1 MKEKKT
7 KKNKR
12 RSISKEIE
20 ELEERLKE
28 TGSLREQA
36 VMSALIVENV
46 KTEAGRRIIF
56 NTTQE
61 IVGAMDWVM
70 NLGETGKNLSSF
82 SNNTISSN
90 SIRP

>member
-12 RSISKEIE
+12 RSVSKEIE
-20 ELEERLKE
+20 ELEERLQE

-36 VMSALIVENV
+36 VMSALILENV
-46 KTEAGRRIIF
+46 KTEAPRRIIF

-61 IVGAMDWVM
+61 MVGAYG
-70 NLGETGKNLSSF
+70 LGNELRRNWEEFVKF
-82 SNNTISSN
+82 
-90 SIRP
+90 

>member
-12 RSISKEIE
+12 RSVSKEIE

-28 TGSLREQA
+28 TRSLREQA
-36 VMSALIVENV
+36 LKTALTAEKV

-56 NTTQE
+56 NTSQDML
-61 IVGAMDWVM
+61 GAYG
-70 NLGETGKNLSSF
+70 LGNELRRNWEKF
-82 SNNTISSN
+82 VKF
-90 SIRP
+90 

>member
-12 RSISKEIE
+12 RSVSKEIE

-28 TGSLREQA
+28 AGSLRDQA
-36 VMSALIVENV
+36 VMSTLTAENV

-56 NTTQE
+56 DTNQE
-61 IVGAMDWVM
+61 MVDA
-70 NLGETGKNLSSF
+70 
-82 SNNTISSN
+82 
-90 SIRP
+90 

>member
-12 RSISKEIE
+12 RSVSKEIE

-28 TGSLREQA
+28 TGNLGEQA
-36 VMSALIVENV
+36 VMSALTAENV
-46 KTEAGRRIIF
+46 KTEAGRRINF

-61 IVGAMDWVM
+61 MVDA
-70 NLGETGKNLSSF
+70 
-82 SNNTISSN
+82 
-90 SIRP
+90 

>member
-12 RSISKEIE
+12 RSVSKEIE
-20 ELEERLKE
+20 ELEESLKE
-28 TGSLREQA
+28 TRSMREQA
-36 VMSALIVENV
+36 VMSTLTAENV

-61 IVGAMDWVM
+61 MVDV
-70 NLGETGKNLSSF
+70 
-82 SNNTISSN
+82 
-90 SIRP
+90 

>member
-12 RSISKEIE
+12 RSVSKEIE

-36 VMSALIVENV
+36 VMSALIAENV
-46 KTEAGRRIIF
+46 KTEARRRIIF

-61 IVGAMDWVM
+61 MVGAYG
-70 NLGETGKNLSSF
+70 LGNELRRNWEEFVKF
-82 SNNTISSN
+82 
-90 SIRP
+90 

>member
-12 RSISKEIE
+12 RSVSKEIE

-28 TGSLREQA
+28 AGSLREQA

-46 KTEAGRRIIF
+46 KTEAGRSIIF

-61 IVGAMDWVM
+61 MVGAYG
-70 NLGETGKNLSSF
+70 LGNELRRNWEKF
-82 SNNTISSN
+82 VKF
-90 SIRP
+90 

>member
-12 RSISKEIE
+12 RSVSKEIE
-20 ELEERLKE
+20 EFEERLKE

-61 IVGAMDWVM
+61 IVGAYG
-70 NLGETGKNLSSF
+70 LGNELRRNWEKF
-82 SNNTISSN
+82 VKF
-90 SIRP
+90 

>member
-28 TGSLREQA
+28 NRSLREQA
-36 VMSALIVENV
+36 VKTALTAEKV

-56 NTTQE
+56 NTPQD
-61 IVGAMDWVM
+61 M
-70 NLGETGKNLSSF
+70 LSACGSGNELRRNWEKF
-82 SNNTISSN
+82 VKF
-90 SIRP
+90 

>member
-12 RSISKEIE
+12 RSVSKEIE

-36 VMSALIVENV
+36 VMSTLTAENV
-46 KTEAGRRIIF
+46 KTEADRRIIF
-56 NTTQE
+56 DTAQDML
-61 IVGAMDWVM
+61 GA
-70 NLGETGKNLSSF
+70 
-82 SNNTISSN
+82 
-90 SIRP
+90 

>member
-1 MKEKKT
+1 MKEKET

-12 RSISKEIE
+12 RSVSKEIE

-36 VMSALIVENV
+36 VMSTLTAENV

-56 NTTQE
+56 NTTQDML
-61 IVGAMDWVM
+61 GAYG
-70 NLGETGKNLSSF
+70 LGNELRRNWEKF
-82 SNNTISSN
+82 VKF
-90 SIRP
+90 

>member
-12 RSISKEIE
+12 RSVSKEIE

-28 TGSLREQA
+28 TRSLREQA
-36 VMSALIVENV
+36 VMTALTAEKV

-56 NTTQE
+56 NTTQDML
-61 IVGAMDWVM
+61 GAYG
-70 NLGETGKNLSSF
+70 LGNELRRNWEKF
-82 SNNTISSN
+82 VKF
-90 SIRP
+90 

>member
-12 RSISKEIE
+12 RSVSKEIE

-61 IVGAMDWVM
+61 MVGAYRLGNELRRNWEKFVM
-70 NLGETGKNLSSF
+70 F
-82 SNNTISSN
+82 
-90 SIRP
+90 

>member
-12 RSISKEIE
+12 RSVSKEIE
-20 ELEERLKE
+20 ELEESLKE
-28 TGSLREQA
+28 TRSMREQA
-36 VMSALIVENV
+36 VMSTLTAENV

-61 IVGAMDWVM
+61 MVDA
-70 NLGETGKNLSSF
+70 
-82 SNNTISSN
+82 
-90 SIRP
+90 

>member
-12 RSISKEIE
+12 RSVSKEIE

-36 VMSALIVENV
+36 DMSVLIVENV

-61 IVGAMDWVM
+61 MVGAYG
-70 NLGETGKNLSSF
+70 LGNELRRNWEKF
-82 SNNTISSN
+82 VKF
-90 SIRP
+90 

>member
-12 RSISKEIE
+12 RSVSKEIE

-36 VMSALIVENV
+36 VMSA
-46 KTEAGRRIIF
+46 
-56 NTTQE
+56 
-61 IVGAMDWVM
+61 
-70 NLGETGKNLSSF
+70 
-82 SNNTISSN
+82 
-90 SIRP
+90 

>member
-12 RSISKEIE
+12 RSVSKEIE

-36 VMSALIVENV
+36 VMSALTAGKV
-46 KTEAGRRIIF
+46 KTEAGSRMIL
-56 NTTQE
+56 NTTQDML
-61 IVGAMDWVM
+61 GAYG
-70 NLGETGKNLSSF
+70 LGNELRRNWEKF
-82 SNNTISSN
+82 VKF
-90 SIRP
+90 

>member
-1 MKEKKT
+1 MKESKT

-12 RSISKEIE
+12 RSVSKEIE

-46 KTEAGRRIIF
+46 KTEARRRIIF
-56 NTTQE
+56 NTTQDML
-61 IVGAMDWVM
+61 GA
-70 NLGETGKNLSSF
+70 
-82 SNNTISSN
+82 
-90 SIRP
+90 

>member
-12 RSISKEIE
+12 RSVSKEIE

-46 KTEAGRRIIF
+46 KTEARRRIIF

-61 IVGAMDWVM
+61 MVGAYG
-70 NLGETGKNLSSF
+70 LGNELRRNWEEFVKF
-82 SNNTISSN
+82 
-90 SIRP
+90 

>member
-12 RSISKEIE
+12 RSVSKEIE

-36 VMSALIVENV
+36 VMSALILENV
-46 KTEAGRRIIF
+46 KTEAPRRIIF

-61 IVGAMDWVM
+61 MVGAYG
-70 NLGETGKNLSSF
+70 LGNELRRNWEEFVKF
-82 SNNTISSN
+82 
-90 SIRP
+90 

>member
-12 RSISKEIE
+12 RSVSKEIE
-20 ELEERLKE
+20 ELEERLQE

-36 VMSALIVENV
+36 VMSALILENV
-46 KTEAGRRIIF
+46 KTEAPRRIIF

-61 IVGAMDWVM
+61 MVGAYG
-70 NLGETGKNLSSF
+70 LGNELRRILGSMH
-82 SNNTISSN
+82 
-90 SIRP
+90 

>member
-1 MKEKKT
+1 MKEKT

-12 RSISKEIE
+12 RSVSKEIE

-36 VMSALIVENV
+36 VMSALIAENV
-46 KTEAGRRIIF
+46 KTEACRRIIF

-61 IVGAMDWVM
+61 MVGVYG
-70 NLGETGKNLSSF
+70 LGNELRRNWEKF
-82 SNNTISSN
+82 VKF
-90 SIRP
+90 

>member
-12 RSISKEIE
+12 RSVSKEIG

-28 TGSLREQA
+28 TRSLREQA
-36 VMSALIVENV
+36 VMSALTVENI

-56 NTTQE
+56 NTT
-61 IVGAMDWVM
+61 
-70 NLGETGKNLSSF
+70 
-82 SNNTISSN
+82 
-90 SIRP
+90 